1 MKLLLDELLLLLL
14 LRNKLLL
21 LTLLLLGSK
30 LLLLGLLLSRPGPG
44 CEDQL
49 KLIRSDVDL
58 LRLCSA
64 LLTLGSELALLL
76 LLGQQLLLLLLLSG
90 EQLLLLLL
98 LNRPVDVELCEPGLP
113 RLGDLVLDEADLL
126 LALVQELLLLCA
138 ELQRLKTLLDR
149 IVSWWKWIDT
159 VNPGCYLN
167 VKAR

>member
-1 MKLLLDELLLLLL
+1 MKLLLDELLLLLLLL

-30 LLLLGLLLSRPGPG
+30 LLLLGLLLGRPGPG

-76 LLGQQLLLLLLLSG
+76 LGQQLLLLLLLSG
-90 EQLLLLLL
+90 KELLLLLL
-98 LNRPVDVELCEPGLP
+98 LDRPVDVELGEPGLP
-113 RLGDLVLDEADLL
+113 RLGDLVLNEADLL
-126 LALVQELLLLCA
+126 LALVQELLLLRA
-138 ELQRLKTLLDR
+138 ELQRLQTL
-149 IVSWWKWIDT
+149 
-159 VNPGCYLN
+159 
-167 VKAR
+167 

>member
-1 MKLLLDELLLLLL
+1 M
-14 LRNKLLL
+14 LL

-30 LLLLGLLLSRPGPG
+30 LLLLGLLLGRPSPC

-98 LNRPVDVELCEPGLP
+98 LDRHVDVELGEPGLP
-113 RLGDLVLDEADLL
+113 RLGDLVLDEAYLL
-126 LALVQELLLLCA
+126 LALVQELLLLRT
-138 ELQRLKTLLDR
+138 ELQRLQTL
-149 IVSWWKWIDT
+149 
-159 VNPGCYLN
+159 
-167 VKAR
+167 

>member
-21 LTLLLLGSK
+21 LRLLLLGSK

-58 LRLCSA
+58 LRLGSA

-90 EQLLLLLL
+90 KELLLLLL
-98 LNRPVDVELCEPGLP
+98 LDRPVDVELGEPGLP

-126 LALVQELLLLCA
+126 LALVQELLLLRT
-138 ELQRLKTLLDR
+138 ELKRLQTL
-149 IVSWWKWIDT
+149 
-159 VNPGCYLN
+159 
-167 VKAR
+167 

>member
-30 LLLLGLLLSRPGPG
+30 LLLLGLLLGRPGPG

-76 LLGQQLLLLLLLSG
+76 LLLGQQLLLLLLLSG
-90 EQLLLLLL
+90 KELLLLLL
-98 LNRPVDVELCEPGLP
+98 LDRPVDVELGEPGLP

-126 LALVQELLLLCA
+126 LALVQELLLLRA
-138 ELQRLKTLLDR
+138 ELQRLQTLLDR
-149 IVSWWKWIDT
+149 NSM
-159 VNPGCYLN
+159 
-167 VKAR
+167 